1 MTNLGNQFYD
11 PFEAYENI
19 EFEHHGKGW
28 TYDEEDAHAPTT
40 HGSIHIPGKRIPVS
54 GKWVGLNAPG
64 DAASGSPTRS
74 WEDFRFNALSEIME
88 TASPRSENSAPFMNI
103 GVMTDP
109 KLTPER
115 GRGSGSSYSM
125 AIAGRPVGVDLPAFG
140 GDPAGHYPVDP
151 PHSKVHTE
159 GFWLGGVGRDVDPE
173 FLGAAGPDP
182 GAALHIREEDSDFP
196 KGEQT
201 PTGLPFSPLSWITP
215 GERAGA
221 GGLSAMKK
229 VERWSQDPGG
239 EPQGPGNPEFG
250 THTTDWVR
258 ERDLRTY
265 RTGSRQVAARSKAV
279 NPIEQLTSPEGVST
293 LSSATSG
300 SHDYFIRELDRYM
313 EHLRGGDDF
322 FEQGTQ
328 GQPGLE
334 EPEEHTETGKQILQG
349 FDGVAAG
356 LAAAFAPKKTPPKQ
370 ERPVIKMERPVVKMK
385 DPYSEAGTEGMWNRA
400 LYRSY
405 GDQDYWRGGK
415 DTQPGQVSFDKGIV
429 RPRHRAGK
437 SFSSEEIEDMSDQQY
452 RVTISDAAFR
462 QSQGL
467 PEHRMLQTK
476 EAHSGLY
483 GFLAEHIGD
492 MSHRMGKPFSSQSP
506 DKREASYDRHYPL
519 EKLHKTSRTINHPYG
534 FEREHGEQ
542 IQENVDYYQNLEP
555 DSKYPPKHPTTIT
568 TEEYTQKLDA
578 TGEAYSQA
586 HEALPVYNAP
596 MSKARD
602 AAVHLGRQ
610 QFDNVRADLSKIEYM
625 LDNQQRWDSL
635 MGQSGAVRWLK
646 GQGR

>member
-140 GDPAGHYPVDP
+140 GNRAGYYPVDP

-159 GFWLGGVGRDVDPE
+159 GFWLGGRRGNLDPGVGA
-173 FLGAAGPDP
+173 LGPSEP
-182 GAALHIREEDSDFP
+182 GAAPYRKDADSDFP
-196 KGEQT
+196 DSERI
-201 PTGLPFSPLSWITP
+201 PTNLPFSHRDHART
-215 GERAGA
+215 
-221 GGLSAMKK
+221 GGLAAMKK

-300 SHDYFIRELDRYM
+300 SHDYFTRELDRYM
-313 EHLRGGDDF
+313 EHLRGGDDSF
-322 FEQGTQ
+322 F
-328 GQPGLE
+328 
-334 EPEEHTETGKQILQG
+334 KQ
-349 FDGVAAG
+349 
-356 LAAAFAPKKTPPKQ
+356 
-370 ERPVIKMERPVVKMK
+370 
-385 DPYSEAGTEGMWNRA
+385 GTEGMWNRA

>member
-265 RTGSRQVAARSKAV
+265 RMGSRQVAARSKAV

-300 SHDYFIRELDRYM
+300 SHDYFTRELDRYM
-313 EHLRGGDDF
+313 EHLRGGDDSF
-322 FEQGTQ
+322 F
-328 GQPGLE
+328 
-334 EPEEHTETGKQILQG
+334 KQ
-349 FDGVAAG
+349 
-356 LAAAFAPKKTPPKQ
+356 
-370 ERPVIKMERPVVKMK
+370 
-385 DPYSEAGTEGMWNRA
+385 GTEGMWNRA

-405 GDQDYWRGGK
+405 GDTGPMSSQKG
-415 DTQPGQVSFDKGIV
+415 QPGQVDFREGIV
-429 RPRHRAGK
+429 RPKHAAGK
-437 SFSSEEIEDMSDQQY
+437 SFSSEEIEDMSDTQY
-452 RVTISDAAFR
+452 RSVLADAANTQR
-462 QSQGL
+462 VI
-467 PEHRMLQTK
+467 PEGRMHGVQNV
-476 EAHSGLY
+476 HSGLY

-492 MSHRMGKPFSSQSP
+492 ISHRMGQSYATE
-506 DKREASYDRHYPL
+506 DTRDYDLHYPT
-519 EKLHKTSRTINHPYG
+519 EKVRKTTNTINHPYG
-534 FEREHGEQ
+534 FEREHAEQ
-542 IQENVDYYQNLEP
+542 ITENVDYYQNLEP

-568 TEEYTQKLDA
+568 TEEYTQQLDA
-578 TGEAYSQA
+578 AGESYSQA

-596 MSKARD
+596 MSKARE

-610 QFDNVRADLSKIEYM
+610 QFDEVRSDLKMLEYM
-625 LDNQQRWDSL
+625 TANQSRHNAL
-635 MGQSGAVRWLK
+635 MGQRNAVRWLK

>member
-28 TYDEEDAHAPTT
+28 AYDEEAAHAPIT

-103 GVMTDP
+103 GVLTDP

-115 GRGSGSSYSM
+115 VRGSGSSYSM

-140 GDPAGHYPVDP
+140 GNRAGYYPVDP

-159 GFWLGGVGRDVDPE
+159 GFWLGGRRGNLDPGVGA
-173 FLGAAGPDP
+173 LGPSEP
-182 GAALHIREEDSDFP
+182 GAAPYRRDADSDFP
-196 KGEQT
+196 DSERI
-201 PTGLPFSPLSWITP
+201 PTNLPFSHRDHART
-215 GERAGA
+215 
-221 GGLSAMKK
+221 GGLAAMKK

-239 EPQGPGNPEFG
+239 EPQGPGSPEFG

-258 ERDLRTY
+258 EHDLRNY
-265 RTGSRQVAARSKAV
+265 RMGSRQVAARSKTV
-279 NPIEQLTSPEGVST
+279 NPMEQLTSPEGVST

-405 GDQDYWRGGK
+405 GDQEYWRGGK
-415 DTQPGQVSFDKGIV
+415 DTQPGQVSFDDGIV

-462 QSQGL
+462 QRGKPETAAIQGVQGT
-467 PEHRMLQTK
+467 HQ
-476 EAHSGLY
+476 GIY

-492 MSHRMGKPFSSQSP
+492 MSHRMGMPFSSQSP
-506 DKREASYDRHYPL
+506 DKGEASYDRHYPL
-519 EKLHKTSRTINHPYG
+519 EKLHKTQRTLNHPYG

-555 DSKYPPKHPTTIT
+555 NSKYPPKHPTTIT

-596 MSKARD
+596 MSKARE

-610 QFDNVRADLSKIEYM
+610 QFDNVRADLSKTEYM

>member
-258 ERDLRTY
+258 ERDLRNY
-265 RTGSRQVAARSKAV
+265 RMGSRQFAARSKAV

-300 SHDYFIRELDRYM
+300 SHDYFTRELDRYM
-313 EHLRGGDDF
+313 EHLRGGDDSF
-322 FEQGTQ
+322 F
-328 GQPGLE
+328 
-334 EPEEHTETGKQILQG
+334 KQ
-349 FDGVAAG
+349 
-356 LAAAFAPKKTPPKQ
+356 
-370 ERPVIKMERPVVKMK
+370 
-385 DPYSEAGTEGMWNRA
+385 GTEGMWNRA

-506 DKREASYDRHYPL
+506 DKRGASYDRHYPL